1 MYIYIYTSKFICWP
15 PQDLYFSIWLTFLAL
30 KWSHL
35 LQKVSWSLRIA
46 FWNIALPLSIELF
59 PFNKNNT
66 HPFLIKLFFTQNL
79 PFLLKLLFLLS
90 VSTPVWYDS
99 SVFIKVFLHKIRPL
113 SIEPLSSMQPFL
125 CKVLSYNC
133 SSSRVLFFFDIQQL
147 LPKSICF
154 NVTHLWKRMFF
165 FRQSSSFS
173 QTLL

>member
-1 MYIYIYTSKFICWP
+1 MCIHIHVHIYIYISKFICWP

-99 SVFIKVFLHKIRPL
+99 SVFIKVFLNKIHPL
-113 SIEPLSSMQPFL
+113 SIEP
-125 CKVLSYNC
+125 VLQCNASFAKYYHTI
-133 SSSRVLFFFDIQQL
+133 VPLQEF
-147 LPKSICF
+147 
-154 NVTHLWKRMFF
+154 
-165 FRQSSSFS
+165 SSFLIYS
-173 QTLL
+173 NSFPRVFVSM